1 MSVHLDASTQPP
13 VRESTCISMHTRVAA
28 SPDSTEVNSLRS
40 VMFLLI
46 IYVVRSQRAM
56 SMHTIVIQALIILER

>member
-1 MSVHLDASTQPP
+1 
-13 VRESTCISMHTRVAA
+13 MHARVAA